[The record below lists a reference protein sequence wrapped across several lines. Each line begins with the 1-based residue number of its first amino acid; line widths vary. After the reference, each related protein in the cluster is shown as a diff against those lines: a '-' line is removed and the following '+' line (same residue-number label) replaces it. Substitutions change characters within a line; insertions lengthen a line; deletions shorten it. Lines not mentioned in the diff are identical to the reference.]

1 MPGAPRSGSANTGHG
16 NSTNPDLWTRVV
28 ASGLAPTGAVYA
40 RLVFR
45 KEGTLSGQS
54 DSSLFIWKPQ
64 LEESAFAGQEPSPW
78 SPGGTTFINGGR
90 LFANSIT
97 TRELAA
103 NSVTA
108 EKILVNELSAISANL
123 GTIQV
128 GSANIGNGAI
138 TNAKIGNLQVDRIKI
153 ADNSVTIT
161 HQFSISAS
169 ASVASRAPV
178 SVYIPSSAK
187 LLVGYS
193 GNLPVARGGT
203 SDLALFGTGQVI
215 TSARYYHD
223 GTVVSPT
230 DISFTLMGAM
240 AVAPGTHQ
248 FWARNLAGAGNE
260 FSSGALGTLFILVTF
275 K

>member
-1 MPGAPRSGSANTGHG
+1 MPGVGSGSANTGMG
-16 NSTNPDLWTRVV
+16 NSTNPDLWPRVV

-40 RLVFR
+40 RLIFR

-108 EKILVNELSAISANL
+108 EKIMVNDLSAISANL
-123 GTIQV
+123 GSIEV
-128 GSANIGNGAI
+128 GNANISNGAI
-138 TNAKIGNLQVDRIKI
+138 TTAKIGNLQVNTIKI
-153 ADNSVTIT
+153 ADNAVTIT
-161 HQFSISAS
+161 HQFSISAIGGG
-169 ASVASRAPV
+169 ASRAPV
-178 SVYIPSSAK
+178 SVYIPSPAK

-193 GNLPVARGGT
+193 GNLPVASGGT
-203 SDLALFGTGQVI
+203 STVALFGTGQVI
-215 TSARYYHD
+215 TSARYYHSGAV
-223 GTVVSPT
+223 GTPT
-230 DISFTLMGAM
+230 DIPFALIGSMI
-240 AVAPGTHQ
+240 VAPGTHR
-248 FWARNLAGAGNE
+248 FWARNLAGNNDE

>member
-1 MPGAPRSGSANTGHG
+1 MPGVGSTSANTGMG
-16 NSTNPDLWTRVV
+16 NSTNPDLWPRVV

-45 KEGTLSGQS
+45 KQGTLSGQS

-97 TRELAA
+97 TRELVA

-108 EKILVNELSAISANL
+108 NEINVANLSAISANL

-128 GSANIGNGAI
+128 GSANISNGAI
-138 TNAKIGNLQVDRIKI
+138 TNAKIGNLQVNTIKI

-161 HQFSISAS
+161 HQFSIATNAS
-169 ASVASRAPV
+169 AASRAPV
-178 SVYIPSSAK
+178 SVYIPSPAK

-193 GNLPVARGGT
+193 GILPVARGGT
-203 SDLALFGTGQVI
+203 STVALLGTGQVI
-215 TSARYYHD
+215 TSARYYHE
-223 GTVVSPT
+223 GSVVSPT
-230 DISFTLMGAM
+230 DISFTLIGSMT
-240 AVAPGTHQ
+240 VAPGTHK
-248 FWARNLAGAGNE
+248 FWARNLAGDDAE
-260 FSSGALGTLFILVTF
+260 FSVGALGTLFILVTF

>member
-1 MPGAPRSGSANTGHG
+1 M
-16 NSTNPDLWTRVV
+16 
-28 ASGLAPTGAVYA
+28 
-40 RLVFR
+40 
-45 KEGTLSGQS
+45 SGQS
-54 DSSLFIWKPQ
+54 DSYLFIWKPQ
-64 LEESAFAGQEPSPW
+64 IEESAFVGQEPSPW
-78 SPGGTTFINGGR
+78 SPGGTTYINGGR

-108 EKILVNELSAISANL
+108 DKIKVNDLSAISANL

-138 TNAKIGNLQVDRIKI
+138 TNAKIGNLQVGTIKI
-153 ADNSVTIT
+153 ADNAVTIT

-169 ASVASRAPV
+169 DSVASRAPV

-203 SDLALFGTGQVI
+203 STLVLFGTGQVI
-215 TSARYYHD
+215 SSARYYHID
-223 GTVVSPT
+223 IIGNPT
-230 DISFTLMGAM
+230 DVAFTLIGSV
-240 AVAPGTHQ
+240 AVAPGTHK
-248 FWARNLAGAGNE
+248 FWAKNSVGNNDE
-260 FSSGALGTLFILVTF
+260 FSNGAVGTLFILVTF